1 VPAALGVTF
10 THDLPV
16 AGGFPHR
23 ALRRGGGSYQ
33 SAYFD
38 SVPNTLQEELDIW
51 GFLAAGVPLH
61 ARKSPK
67 NQGNRSDTPLG
78 FSEKSWGVV
87 GSSAQEHFELNTW
100 TVFTMNFTHITTGV

>member
-1 VPAALGVTF
+1 MQKSLGNPRVGVPLH
-10 THDLPV
+10 THLYRKS
-16 AGGFPHR
+16 HTQ
-23 ALRRGGGSYQ
+23 Q

-67 NQGNRSDTPLG
+67 NQGNRSDNPLG

-100 TVFTMNFTHITTGV
+100 TVFTTSFTHITTGV